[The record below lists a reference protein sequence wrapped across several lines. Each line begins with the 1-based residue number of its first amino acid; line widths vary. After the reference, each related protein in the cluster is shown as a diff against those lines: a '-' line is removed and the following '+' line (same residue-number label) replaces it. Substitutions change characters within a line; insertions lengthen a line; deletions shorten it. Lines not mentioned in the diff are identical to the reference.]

1 MSKGKLTRRH
11 TLRQFQ
17 EAQNGSAFT
26 MNGSLLFLYRSMDV
40 DAILSETAFM
50 ENSKVRA
57 REMLC
62 PGW

>member
-1 MSKGKLTRRH
+1 MAEHSIGIDL
-11 TLRQFQ
+11 
-17 EAQNGSAFT
+17 
-26 MNGSLLFLYRSMDV
+26 LLFLYRSMDV